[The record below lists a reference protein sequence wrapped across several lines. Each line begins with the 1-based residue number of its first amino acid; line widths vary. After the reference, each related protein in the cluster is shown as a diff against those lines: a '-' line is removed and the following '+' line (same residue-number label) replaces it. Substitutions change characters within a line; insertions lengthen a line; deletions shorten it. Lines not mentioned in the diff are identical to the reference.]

1 MKQKYKATGS
11 QKSKNGWNGES
22 FTKKKRDRAIKYH
35 TKERG
40 AKEAKL
46 RKDWVGTEKGKDRQ
60 EGKSGK
66 EGRGEERRGEAR
78 AAMTV

>member
-1 MKQKYKATGS
+1 MRLNTTPRSG
-11 QKSKNGWNGES
+11 
-22 FTKKKRDRAIKYH
+22 
-35 TKERG
+35 G